1 MLPDIRFTRHVM
13 EIRPTSDN
21 PSGLLQVSGDPHDS
35 AELWELALRIVER
48 ITHSL
53 GSRRAGRTHS
63 ECPCPSN
70 RRRVSCSFVCQTVQL
85 PAIWCRAFP
94 VAQDTRLA
102 RQSHPSSRQARQT
115 RDGQDCTDLWSP
127 WDLPRH
133 RQICEHHRGQ
143 RVVTS
148 IQFEVRCK
156 TVAVITG
163 SSIHTI
169 I

>member
-1 MLPDIRFTRHVM
+1 MSQQTSDNVHLQEHHLHFTKIFASLSRRALGMRLPVSFQTSMELRASQRPALVKRNKSLPHPPLVLMLPDIRFTRHVM

-35 AELWELALRIVER
+35 AGLWELALRIAER

-70 RRRVSCSFVCQTVQL
+70 RRRVSCSFVCQTVQI

-102 RQSHPSSRQARQT
+102 R
-115 RDGQDCTDLWSP
+115 
-127 WDLPRH
+127 
-133 RQICEHHRGQ
+133 
-143 RVVTS
+143 
-148 IQFEVRCK
+148 
-156 TVAVITG
+156 
-163 SSIHTI
+163 
-169 I
+169 